1 MAQPDPPD
9 GMASRNSSELPEAPY
24 LRRKE
29 REKRRVGR
37 AIREYTDPFAL
48 EVHRSIDIPQTH
60 LRVTLPALTAYAPR
74 DHDRKLRR
82 IVDEANAGTSRIAM
96 LVGGSS
102 TGKTRACWEAV
113 QLLPG
118 NWRLWHPI
126 DPSRP
131 EAALAGLRWVRP
143 YTVIWLN
150 EVQYYL
156 LTSTS
161 DLGER
166 IAAGLRELL
175 REPRRAPVLV
185 LGTIWPEYWA
195 RVATTP
201 PPGEPDPHAQARA
214 LCEGNELPV
223 PSSFAGG
230 ELAVVRETSESDP
243 RLASAVQYAQ
253 HGQIT
258 QYLAG
263 GPALLRRYWTAPDGA
278 RALIESAMDARRL
291 GHGRILPHS
300 LLAAAAEGYLS
311 EQQWDLLPSDWLEQ
325 SLAYCTAP
333 CGGTPGPLVRVRLR
347 ATEPSP
353 AEPAYRLADY
363 LEQHGRRTRR
373 TTRAPNA
380 LWNALIEHGRPVDLT
395 TIAQAAQTR
404 GFLETA
410 MRLYANA
417 VHAGDNTALHMGAR
431 LLRKAERYEAA
442 ISWYQRAAEAGTSSA
457 LRQATELMEL
467 IGQGEE
473 AINWLRARAEAGDLK
488 ALPQAAEALERAGR
502 EEEAVDYYQT
512 AAENGDNHALWHAVD
527 LLERAGRTEEAIS
540 WLRIRAGYEDSPAAL
555 RLEEMLEKSGRSDEA
570 IARLQAR
577 AETGDVNALWRA
589 ANLMEHAGRSDEAIA
604 WLRSRAQAGQA
615 GALRLAERLTGGT
628 ARSTRSERDTDTH
641 RSAPRSAHSDAIR
654 ETAEA
659 MESAGRIAEA
669 VSWYRRLA
677 EVHDSAA
684 LRRTIAELLQR
695 DGQPDQAITWYQRA
709 VQKGDVHAI
718 SQAADLMQSTGCRD
732 EALTWLGGFS
742 LTDDARVLRQAA
754 QALEKLG
761 QHDEAVSLLLAGPG
775 AKDGSVLLHAAE
787 ILERH
792 GRLTEA
798 ATAYR
803 QAAEAGNIYALR
815 HTAALLEN
823 TGRSDEALTWLWERI
838 EAGDIRAVRPG
849 VSILL
854 KAGRV
859 DEAIV
864 WYQLSAEVGDTHA
877 LWRVGN
883 LLEQTARK
891 DERTKLWRYGWS
903 PDGTIMDPWEA
914 PAL

>member
-1 MAQPDPPD
+1 M
-9 GMASRNSSELPEAPY
+9 
-24 LRRKE
+24 
-29 REKRRVGR
+29 GR

-48 EVHRSIDIPQTH
+48 EVHQSIDLPQTSPH
-60 LRVTLPALTAYAPR
+60 PTLPALPVYAPR

-82 IVDEANAGTSRIAM
+82 IVDEVVAGTSRMAI

-113 QLLPG
+113 QVLPD

-131 EAALAGLRWVRP
+131 EAALADLPWVRP
-143 YTVIWLN
+143 YTVMWLN
-150 EVQYYL
+150 EAQHYL

-175 REPRRAPVLV
+175 RDPRRAPVLV

-223 PSSFAGG
+223 PSFFAGR
-230 ELAVVRETSESDP
+230 ELAVMRETSASDP
-243 RLASAVQYAQ
+243 RLASAVQHAE

-291 GHGRILPHS
+291 GHGRILPYS
-300 LLAAAAEGYLS
+300 LLAAAADGYLS

-404 GFLETA
+404 GFLKAA
-410 MRLYANA
+410 MLLYANA
-417 VHAGDNTALHMGAR
+417 VHAGDSAALRMGAR
-431 LLRKAERYEAA
+431 LLRKAERYEEA
-442 ISWYQRAAEAGTSSA
+442 IAWYQRAAEAGASSA
-457 LRQATELMEL
+457 LRRATELMEV
-467 IGQGEE
+467 IGRGEE
-473 AINWLRARAEAGDLK
+473 AISWLRARAEAGDLM
-488 ALPQAAEALERAGR
+488 ALPRAAEALERAGR
-502 EEEAVDYYQT
+502 QEEAVTYYQA
-512 AAENGDNHALWHAVD
+512 AAEKGDNHALWHAAD
-527 LLERAGRTEEAIS
+527 LLERAGRTEEAIN
-540 WLRIRAGYEDSPAAL
+540 WLRVRAGYGDSVAVL
-555 RLEEMLEKSGRSDEA
+555 RLDEMLEKSGRGDEA
-570 IARLQAR
+570 IARLRAR

-589 ANLMEHAGRSDEAIA
+589 ANLMENAGRGDEAIA
-604 WLRSRAQAGQA
+604 WLRSRAQAGHA
-615 GALRLAERLTGGT
+615 GALRLADRLMGVT
-628 ARSTRSERDTDTH
+628 ARSMPSEREKDTH
-641 RSAPRSAHSDAIR
+641 RSPPHPDHPDAIR
-654 ETAEA
+654 AVAEA
-659 MESAGRIAEA
+659 MESEGRIAEA
-669 VSWYRRLA
+669 ISWYRRLA
-677 EVHDSAA
+677 AAQDSPA
-684 LRRTIAELLQR
+684 LRRTIADLLKR
-695 DGQPDQAITWYQRA
+695 DGRPDQAITWYRRA
-709 VQKGDVHAI
+709 MEKGDAHAV
-718 SQAADLMQSTGCRD
+718 SQAADLMAAMGRRD
-732 EALTWLGGFS
+732 EALTWLGGLA

-761 QHDEAVSLLLAGPG
+761 QPDEAVSLLLARPG
-775 AKDGSVLLHAAE
+775 AREGSALLHAAE
-787 ILERH
+787 ILERT
-792 GRLTEA
+792 GRLDEA

-803 QAAEAGNIYALR
+803 HAAEAGNIYALR
-815 HTAALLEN
+815 RTAALLEN
-823 TGRSDEALTWLWERI
+823 TGRSDEALTWLWERV

-859 DEAIV
+859 NEAIV
-864 WYQLSAEVGDTHA
+864 WYQVSAEVGDTHA

-891 DERTKLWRYGWS
+891 DERTRLWRYGWN
-903 PDGTIMDPWEA
+903 PDGTITDPWEA